1 VIDHDIPGD
10 APQPPPEPPITTTG
24 DLRFEEWK
32 ECRDLIG
39 RLDGTLADLRKYGFS
54 LVTTLLTAGGI
65 VTSLTNGRPARA
77 VASEVIMVL
86 VAALFGL
93 DAYYSTALGG
103 AVDRALNLELLT
115 RPRIWVTWYLRVSV
129 VKAKSLL
136 LTVTLYIALLATS
149 LGLGLLSWHGS
160 SPIANGFLVGTF
172 ALLLLFITL
181 YTTYVWHGTGIGGNR
196 KDHRHYVRAAGAGA
210 DPLP

>member
-1 VIDHDIPGD
+1 MIDHDIPGD

-24 DLRFEEWK
+24 DLRFEEWR

-149 LGLGLLSWHGS
+149 SASACSAGTARHPSPTGSWSEPSRS
-160 SPIANGFLVGTF
+160 SSSSSRSTRPMSGT
-172 ALLLLFITL
+172 APASAATGRITA
-181 YTTYVWHGTGIGGNR
+181 TT
-196 KDHRHYVRAAGAGA
+196 
-210 DPLP
+210 